1 MANGNVYCFNSFNEP
16 ANLNVNS
23 FPASTQIPGWQAT
36 GQTIYTPQAIP
47 IPRVK
52 HTGDATAA
60 CFGNDAPNP
69 VRIQWVSY
77 TGNTTITIPGSQSS
91 LLDDLIVYLTLNK
104 AILMNTRGFV
114 LDTQDIKL
122 VGMTAAAKEAIH
134 KAGPL
139 VKHGSG

>member
-16 ANLNVNS
+16 ANLNVNG
-23 FPASTQIPGWQAT
+23 FAATQIPGWQAT

-60 CFGNDAPNP
+60 SFGNDAPNQ

-77 TGNTTITIPGSQSS
+77 TGNTTITIPGSHSS
-91 LLDDLIVYLTLNK
+91 LLDDLILYLTLNK
-104 AILMNTRGFV
+104 AILMDTRGFV
-114 LDTQDIKL
+114 WDTHDIAP
-122 VGMTAAAKEAIH
+122 VGLTAAAKESIH
-134 KAGPL
+134 KAAK
-139 VKHGSG
+139 VIKHTPG